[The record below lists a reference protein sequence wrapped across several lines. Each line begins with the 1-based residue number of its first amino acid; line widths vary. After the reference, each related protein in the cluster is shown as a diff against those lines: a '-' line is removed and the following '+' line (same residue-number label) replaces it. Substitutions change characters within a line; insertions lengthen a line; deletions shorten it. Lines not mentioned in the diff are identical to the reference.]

1 MSDTAALFAGRRIS
15 HGEQLARAARAHPDR
30 IAFQFEG
37 TARSYA
43 ETDERVSRLARALAA
58 RGIGRGDRV
67 AVFMRNRLEVVESYL
82 AACRLGAIAVPVN
95 FRLVA
100 EEVAYVL
107 DDSGARAMLVDHTL
121 TETAAGAM
129 ARGGAVTTAIV
140 SGTRATG
147 SAHAGPGDAG
157 PGDAGP
163 GIDAEPYEQVLADS
177 DPEPPDI
184 DVPESDPAF
193 LMYTSGTT
201 GRPKG
206 AVLSHMNLVMNS
218 VNCMITQGIG
228 GSDEVWLSGLP
239 LFHIGGL
246 NGVLYYLM
254 AGGRSIVLGSGD
266 FDPAAVVDTLERE
279 QVTSCYFVPSQWQQI
294 CAMPGVRE
302 RDLALR
308 RISWGAS
315 TAPPSVLQAM
325 AETFPGVPTFN
336 MFGQTEMSSVTC
348 VLRGEDAVR
357 KRGSVGKP
365 VLNVE
370 ARIVDESMNDVPAG
384 QAGEIV
390 YRGPTVM
397 QGYWNK
403 PEATAEVFAGGW
415 FHSGDVCVAD
425 EDGFITVVD
434 RTKDMIISGGEN
446 IYCAEVEAAIDAHP
460 DVAEVAV
467 VGVAHPKWVETPC
480 AVIVPADSSNP
491 PGEAEIIEHCRE
503 HLASYKKPTSVR
515 IVEALPRNAVGKVQ
529 KFKLRDPAGS

>member
-1 MSDTAALFAGRRIS
+1 MLNTTASTAGRRMS
-15 HGEQLARAARAHPDR
+15 HGEQLARAARKHPHR
-30 IAFQFEG
+30 TAFQFEG

-43 ETDERVSRLARALAA
+43 ETDERVTRLARALAA
-58 RGIGRGDRV
+58 RGVGRGDRV

-82 AACRLGAIAVPVN
+82 AACRLGAIAVPIN
-95 FRLVA
+95 FRLVPD
-100 EEVAYVL
+100 EVAYVL
-107 DDSGARAMLVDHTL
+107 DDSGARALLVDHTL
-121 TETAAGAM
+121 AETAGEAL
-129 ARGGAVTTAIV
+129 ARGGAVSAAIA
-140 SGTRATG
+140 SGPPV
-147 SAHAGPGDAG
+147 PGL
-157 PGDAGP
+157 
-163 GIDAEPYEQVLADS
+163 DAEPYDEVLAAS
-177 DPEPPDI
+177 GTEPPEI

-206 AVLSHMNLVMNS
+206 AVLSHGNLVMNS
-218 VNCMITQGIG
+218 VNCMLAQGIG
-228 GSDEVWLSGLP
+228 GGTDEVWLSGLP

-246 NGVLYYLM
+246 NGILFYLM
-254 AGGRSIVLGSGD
+254 AGGRSIILGSGN
-266 FDPAAVVDTLERE
+266 FDPAAVVDTLEQER
-279 QVTSCYFVPSQWQQI
+279 VTSCYFVPSQWQQI
-294 CAMPGVRE
+294 CALPGIGD

-315 TAPPSVLQAM
+315 TAPPSVLRAM
-325 AETFPGVPTFN
+325 ADTFPGVPTFN

-348 VLRGEDAVR
+348 VLSGEDALR
-357 KRGSVGKP
+357 KMGSVGTP

-370 ARIVDESMNDVPAG
+370 ARIVDEAMNDVLTG

-397 QGYWNK
+397 QGYWNR
-403 PEATAEVFAGGW
+403 PEATEEVFAGGW

-460 DVAEVAV
+460 EVAEVAV
-467 VGVAHPKWVETPC
+467 VGVPHETWVETPR
-480 AVIVPADSSNP
+480 AVIVPADPSNP
-491 PGEAEIIEHCRE
+491 PGAAEIIEHCRS

-515 IVEALPRNAVGKVQ
+515 IVESLPRNAVGKVQ
-529 KFKLRDPAGS
+529 KFKLRDR